1 MFHNMCHKV
10 LPASRSSIPP
20 QPQKEISSAIIP
32 FGWLVGLKFTPTDRP
47 IFVSS
52 GKVVAEPHL
61 FGVILSVIFFQ

>member
-32 FGWLVGLKFTPTDRP
+32 FGLLLLDETLPQTNLTVFL
-47 IFVSS
+47 
-52 GKVVAEPHL
+52 
-61 FGVILSVIFFQ
+61 